1 MGGSYSW
8 GARLDNLIPAYPQYP
23 VARRCLNPFKLCD
36 FPLVTLRTLL
46 Y

>member
-8 GARLDNLIPAYPQYP
+8 GARLDDSVLARPQYP
-23 VARRCLNPFKLCD
+23 VARHSQNPFKLCD
-36 FPLVTLRTLL
+36 FPLVTQISLL